1 MVRIIPDIPNI
12 KARWCHRC
20 SEVPDWLEVPM
31 SDGTVVQYYPRI
43 EQPAFRKAM
52 DNIRNMAVGYEKK
65 EPAAVAAADRPKA
78 GFISRN
84 YSITEKRKP

>member
-43 EQPAFRKAM
+43 EQPSFRKAM
-52 DNIRNMAVGYEKK
+52 DNIRNMAVGYERK
-65 EPAAVAAADRPKA
+65 EPAAVAAADRPMVEVM
-78 GFISRN
+78 IRN
-84 YSITEKRKP
+84 HSITEEAEK